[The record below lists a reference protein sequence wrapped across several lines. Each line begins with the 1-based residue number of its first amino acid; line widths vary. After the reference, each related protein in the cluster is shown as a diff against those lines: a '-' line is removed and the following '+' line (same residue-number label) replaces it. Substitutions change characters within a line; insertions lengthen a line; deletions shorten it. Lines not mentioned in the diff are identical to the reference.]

1 MRRTLLLVGVITWS
15 LATPL
20 RGGDAT
26 IEFFS
31 SAFLPQ
37 SVEIGF
43 GETVTWNWI
52 SGSHTLTSGTPT
64 GAPGTAD
71 EPGTLFSVPLD
82 AANPTF
88 SYTFT
93 TGAGLDFHFF
103 DSQNPVQVGTIE
115 VLGDDETFIVGVVD
129 NVFEPVIVD
138 IFEGDKIRWE
148 HEPGEMLHTATS
160 GLSSMPSDNPGD
172 LFDAILSDAS
182 PVFEYVFDQAG
193 VYPYFCLPHEVL
205 GMDGEI
211 RVQDRFTRGDG
222 NRDRQITIADPIS
235 TLDHLFAG
243 ATTNCGDAHDSNDD
257 GAIDVGDVIY
267 LLTYIF
273 SSGAAPD
280 PPFPAEGPD
289 RTTDSLVC
297 YP

>member
-115 VLGDDETFIVGVVD
+115 VLGDDETFIVGVVAQA
-129 NVFEPVIVD
+129 EP
-138 IFEGDKIRWE
+138 KPCRNRNRA
-148 HEPGEMLHTATS
+148 EPE
-160 GLSSMPSDNPGD
+160 PN
-172 LFDAILSDAS
+172 
-182 PVFEYVFDQAG
+182 
-193 VYPYFCLPHEVL
+193 
-205 GMDGEI
+205 
-211 RVQDRFTRGDG
+211 
-222 NRDRQITIADPIS
+222 
-235 TLDHLFAG
+235 
-243 ATTNCGDAHDSNDD
+243 
-257 GAIDVGDVIY
+257 
-267 LLTYIF
+267 
-273 SSGAAPD
+273 
-280 PPFPAEGPD
+280 PAETCQAPS
-289 RTTDSLVC
+289 RRRA
-297 YP
+297 